1 VKTEVE
7 EEYVSMRANRW
18 INGIAGAI
26 LLAGWGC
33 SEGGGSVP
41 AVSSSNDPAK
51 VSGKVTV
58 NGKAVDNA
66 EVIFSPMNVNRKSAV
81 PVSAKTGADGTFNL
95 TTLVG
100 DNTVTIHS
108 PAIDKDP
115 KLNMNGKQVVV
126 KDGDVIPIDLP

>member
-1 VKTEVE
+1 
-7 EEYVSMRANRW
+7 MRAKRW
-18 INGIAGAI
+18 INGIAGTI

-41 AVSSSNDPAK
+41 AVSSSSDPAK

-58 NGKAVDNA
+58 NGKPAANA
-66 EVIFSPMNVNRKSAV
+66 EVTFSPTNVNRKSAL
-81 PVSAKTGADGTFNL
+81 PVSAKTGADGAYNL

-100 DNTVTIHS
+100 DNSVTVHS

-115 KLNMNGKQVVV
+115 KLMMNGKQVNV
-126 KDGDVIPIDLP
+126 KDGDVVPIDLP